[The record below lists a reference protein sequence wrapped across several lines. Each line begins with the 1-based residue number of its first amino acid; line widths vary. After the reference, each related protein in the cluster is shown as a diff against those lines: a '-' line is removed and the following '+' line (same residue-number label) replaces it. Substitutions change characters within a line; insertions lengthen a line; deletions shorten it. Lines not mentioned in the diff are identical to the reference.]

1 MYMTLFSI
9 AGVAMTGWLLLI
21 LLPTFRVTRWI
32 AERAVFPVFL
42 SLLYLAGIVPLFAR
56 LGPGMMRD
64 FGNAEGVLRLLAMP
78 DVALI
83 AWIHILAFDQAVA
96 LWIYRDNM
104 RERWL
109 PVPVQSVILF
119 TTLMFGP
126 VGLLSYLALR
136 RLSRSRRAAHGEPAE
151 TAPTV
156 QHITARD
163 GVVSAARVAASRAVA
178 LYRREWALTSLSL
191 LGIVLGMG
199 CAATIAIRGG
209 EFVAPEGHLQNAM
222 AFDVAVGIYLLTLI
236 LFLPLARF
244 SARGLIAWRASHVVL
259 VGYAFALENVQIAR
273 GLDPRFTRAGAVPD
287 MIMGG
292 LFGATAIGL
301 IILFG
306 VQAWKILRR
315 RVDGADGALL
325 LSLRY
330 AAAATFGAAFASGLW
345 MSAVAGSHTGGASIL
360 PLHAIG
366 FHGLQALPVVAILLT
381 WAGMDAAR
389 TRGLVHAAGVAWLAA
404 CAGIAWQTVTG
415 RPVLEPSAATGI
427 AAGALVAWACVAV
440 IAGRA
445 WLRAD
450 AAAAPARSVLPAT

>member
-9 AGVAMTGWLLLI
+9 AGVAMIGWLLLI

-32 AERAVFPVFL
+32 AERAVFPIFL
-42 SLLYLAGIVPLFAR
+42 SIIYLAGIVPLFAR

-78 DVALI
+78 DVALV

-109 PVPVQSVILF
+109 PLPVQSVVLF

-126 VGLLSYLALR
+126 VGLLAYLALR
-136 RLSRSRRAAHGEPAE
+136 GLSRSRRTAHAEPAE
-151 TAPTV
+151 TTPTV
-156 QHITARD
+156 DRISARD
-163 GVVSAARVAASRAVA
+163 GVVTAARLAVSRAMA
-178 LYRREWALTSLSL
+178 LYRRERVLTALAL

-199 CAATIAIRGG
+199 CAAAIVVRGG
-209 EFVAPEGHLQNAM
+209 EFVAPEGHLQKAM
-222 AFDVAVGIYLLTLI
+222 TFDIAVGIYLLTLI

-244 SARGLIAWRASHVVL
+244 SARGLMAWRTANVVL
-259 VGYAFALENVQIAR
+259 VAYAFALENVQIAR
-273 GLDPRFTRAGAVPD
+273 GLDPRFTRAGAVAD
-287 MIMGG
+287 QILGG
-292 LFGATAIGL
+292 VFFLTAVGL
-301 IILFG
+301 IVLFA

-315 RVDGADGALL
+315 RMDGADGALL

-330 AAAATFGAAFASGLW
+330 AAVATFGAAFASGLW
-345 MSAVAGSHTGGASIL
+345 MSTVAGSRVGEGSIL

-381 WAGMDAAR
+381 WAGMDGAR
-389 TRGLVHAAGVAWLAA
+389 TRGLVHAAGLAWLAA
-404 CAGIAWQTVTG
+404 CAGIAWQTVAG
-415 RPVLEPSAATGI
+415 RPVLEPSPGMVV
-427 AAGALVAWACVAV
+427 AAGALLAWACVAV

-450 AAAAPARSVLPAT
+450 AAAPARSVLPAT